1 MKKTKI
7 CRGNT
12 YWKGRPMHPF
22 FVVAVVVAI
31 CSTGVFF
38 LIRLI
43 SAHAFS
49 LFSDGKGLRYL
60 IPNVHAIRA
69 AKLF

>member
-1 MKKTKI
+1 
-7 CRGNT
+7 
-12 YWKGRPMHPF
+12 MHPF
-22 FVVAVVVAI
+22 FVAVVVAI

-49 LFSDGKGLRYL
+49 LFSLVSDGKGLRYL
-60 IPNVHAIRA
+60 IPNVHATPCSLTI
-69 AKLF
+69 LVI